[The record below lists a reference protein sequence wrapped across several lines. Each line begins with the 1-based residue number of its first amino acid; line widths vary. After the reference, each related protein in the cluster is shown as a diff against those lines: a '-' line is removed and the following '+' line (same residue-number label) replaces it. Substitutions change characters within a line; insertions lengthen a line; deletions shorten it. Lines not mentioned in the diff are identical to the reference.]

1 MSSEPREDFLTE
13 DPEIPGQK
21 YCLLSFLSPEKVLNK
36 KEVFLFS
43 KFLESFEYSLRVA
56 SFETFMVR
64 EFKNVYNALTAESD
78 KAEAADLSGVALA
91 LRSARPH
98 LDQMMD
104 RFQEHMKTTKDDLKE
119 SKVKSMYED
128 FMYKNKVSLEE
139 EFYKLNNFNTCVRGL
154 KIRGT
159 YNSKEEAT
167 LRSKKLQKVD
177 TLHNIFIGE
186 VGKWLPWDPEP
197 ADIQDQEYAEE
208 QLNTLMKKYKENQEA
223 RDEFERENRAR
234 VLEAAKKAKVGVA
247 GTEEQVDVNS
257 MFSADGPA
265 DLAIARK
272 MEKNVD
278 KMD

>member
-1 MSSEPREDFLTE
+1 MSTEPREDFLTE

-21 YCLLSFLSPEKVLNK
+21 YCLLSFLSPEKVLSK
-36 KEVFLFS
+36 KDIFLFS
-43 KFLESFEYSLRVA
+43 KFLETFEYSLRVA
-56 SFETFMVR
+56 SFEAFMIH
-64 EFKNVYNALTAESD
+64 EFKEVYNVLTADAD
-78 KAEAADLSGVALA
+78 KADAADLSGVAIA
-91 LRSARPH
+91 LREARPK
-98 LDQMMD
+98 LDQLMD
-104 RFQEHMKTTKDDLKE
+104 RFQVHVKNIKADLKE
-119 SKVKSMYED
+119 SKVKEMYDE
-128 FMYKNKVSLEE
+128 FMYKNKDNLEE
-139 EFYKLNNFNTCVRGL
+139 EFYKLNNFNTSVRGL

-177 TLHNIFIGE
+177 TIHNIFIGE

-197 ADIQDQEYAEE
+197 SDIQDQEYAEE

-234 VLEAAKKAKVGVA
+234 VLEASKKAKMGVA
-247 GTEEQVDVNS
+247 GNEEQVDVNS
-257 MFSADGPA
+257 IFSTEGPA

-272 MEKNVD
+272 LEKNVE

>member
-21 YCLLSFLSPEKVLNK
+21 YCLLSFLSPEKVLK
-36 KEVFLFS
+36 KKDVFMFS

-56 SFETFMVR
+56 SFEAFMISQ
-64 EFKNVYNALTAESD
+64 FKQVYDGLTAEAD

-91 LRSARPH
+91 LRGARPH
-98 LDQMMD
+98 LDQLMD
-104 RFQEHMKTTKDDLKE
+104 RFQEHVKTTKNELKE
-119 SKVKSMYED
+119 SKVKEMYEE
-128 FMYKNKVSLEE
+128 FMFTNKAPLEE
-139 EFYKLNNFNTCVRGL
+139 DFYKLNNFNTCVRGL

-186 VGKWLPWDPEP
+186 IGKWLPWDPEP
-197 ADIQDQEYAEE
+197 SDIQDQEYAEE

-234 VLEAAKKAKVGVA
+234 VLDASKKAKVGVA

-257 MFSADGPA
+257 IFSTEGPP

-272 MEKNVD
+272 MD